1 MYGIID
7 NLYVNRE
14 LYSALFLPVC
24 AKYKITMTEM
34 LVLLFLSRN
43 AKFDTASDIVDKLKI
58 AKSHVSASVRD
69 LEERGYLQGNYVG
82 RNRRT
87 IHLQLCDN
95 ATEII
100 REGKKVQ
107 EEFLSIISRGFTEDE
122 IKIFASY
129 IKRINDNAN
138 DYLQEQLN
146 SKRS

>member
-1 MYGIID
+1 MDGIID
-7 NLYVNRE
+7 NLYINRE
-14 LYSALFLPVC
+14 LYSALFIPVC

-43 AKFDTASDIVDKLKI
+43 TQFDTASDIVDKLKI
-58 AKSHVSASVRD
+58 AKSHVSASVHD

-82 RNRRT
+82 HNHRT

-95 ATEII
+95 ATDII

-107 EEFLSIISRGFTEDE
+107 EKFLSIISRGFTEDE

-129 IKRINDNAN
+129 IRRINNNAN